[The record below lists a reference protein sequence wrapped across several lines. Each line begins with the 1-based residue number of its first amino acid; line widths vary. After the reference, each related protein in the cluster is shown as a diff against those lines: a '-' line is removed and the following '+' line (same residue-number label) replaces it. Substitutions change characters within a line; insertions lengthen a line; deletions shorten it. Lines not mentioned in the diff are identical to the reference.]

1 MSFPNENFLV
11 VGEVMKAKRCV
22 VVNGGGVA
30 HVFFFCGIWMTGSIR
45 SGSERK
51 GGEKSLLI
59 VTVVWKRQTT
69 RVVTPVFLIGIATVS
84 FL

>member
-30 HVFFFCGIWMTGSIR
+30 HVFFLRDMDDGIR

-51 GGEKSLLI
+51 GGG
-59 VTVVWKRQTT
+59 R
-69 RVVTPVFLIGIATVS
+69 RVC
-84 FL
+84 

>member
-30 HVFFFCGIWMTGSIR
+30 HVFFFCGIWMTGLEGVQKR
-45 SGSERK
+45 R
-51 GGEKSLLI
+51 GEKSLLI